1 MPRKSDLIWKFEY
14 DVRKRSRWQRLLL
27 ALDQLCNVVC
37 WNGSQDETVSSHIG
51 RRIAAGRA
59 YAPERWLCWML
70 RKLQNNHCKRALG
83 E

>member
-1 MPRKSDLIWKFEY
+1 MPRKSDLVWKFEY

-27 ALDQLCNVVC
+27 VLDQLCNVVC

-51 RRIAAGRA
+51 RRIEAGRA
-59 YAPERWLCWML
+59 IWIEKLICRGL
-70 RKLQNNHCKRALG
+70 RRLQNNHCQRAKG